1 MACHVSCVAITLM
14 LLGVTPLEAAPLKDV
29 QAALARDI
37 VGPVLPAAEV
47 QHYCEARVP
56 RLSHFTSLRDWEAEA
71 ARLRAAVLEKVV
83 FRGEA
88 ARWRDQPGQVQWLA
102 TIPGGPGY
110 HIRKLRYEAVP
121 GMWIPALLYEP
132 DHLEGKVPVI
142 MNVNGHVGA
151 PGKAVDYKQ
160 IRCINQA
167 KRGMLALNVEWIGM
181 GQLFTA
187 GFRHPQMNQLDLC
200 GTSGLAPFY
209 LSMKHGLDLLL
220 GLPNADPERV
230 AVTGLSGG
238 GWQTIFIS
246 ALDLRVKLSAPVAGY
261 SSFLTRAVYPRDLGD
276 PEQTPCDLAT
286 VADYLHLTA
295 MRAPRPTL
303 LVNNA
308 KDNCCFASPYA
319 LQPLLDAA
327 RPIFRLYGAENALR
341 WHVNTDPG
349 THNYE
354 LDNRQ
359 AFYRALGDF
368 FYPGDKR
375 FDAHEIDSKREV
387 KPQKDLDVELP
398 AHNADFNTLALALAK
413 PLPRRPGWPHDAP
426 AAMVWQQAARAR
438 LRDILRMKDLDVHV
452 IRGETTETESVT
464 TVKGQS
470 PQTESLTTICSRLQ
484 LGPWTVPA
492 VEIRPTHFHATAILL
507 ADEGRRSASGEVAR
521 LLSYGYRVIAIDP
534 LGFGESAVPK
544 YGWLWDL
551 FIAAV
556 GERSLGIQAAQVAAI
571 ARWARSEHREGLQA
585 VVSVGPRTGVIALVA
600 AALEEKAINRV
611 ELHQPLGSFKELIE
625 LGTGSDRT
633 PELFCFGLLEQFDV
647 RQIAALVAP
656 RILVTFGASPRAKA
670 ELGELVP
677 LYKTLGGVFE
687 PLW

>member
-1 MACHVSCVAITLM
+1 
-14 LLGVTPLEAAPLKDV
+14 
-29 QAALARDI
+29 
-37 VGPVLPAAEV
+37 
-47 QHYCEARVP
+47 
-56 RLSHFTSLRDWEAEA
+56 
-71 ARLRAAVLEKVV
+71 
-83 FRGEA
+83 
-88 ARWRDQPGQVQWLA
+88 
-102 TIPGGPGY
+102 
-110 HIRKLRYEAVP
+110 
-121 GMWIPALLYEP
+121 MWIPALLYQP
-132 DHLEGKVPVI
+132 DHLAGKVPVV

-167 KRGMLALNVEWIGM
+167 KRGLLALNVEWIGM
-181 GQLFTA
+181 GQLMTP

-200 GTSGLAPFY
+200 GTAGVAPFY
-209 LSMKHGLDLLL
+209 LSLKHGLDVLL
-220 GLPNADPERV
+220 GLPNADPDRV

-303 LVNNA
+303 LIHNA
-308 KDNCCFASPYA
+308 ADNCCFASGYA

-327 RPIFRLYGAENALR
+327 RPIYRLFGREDALR

-359 AFYRALGDF
+359 AFYRALGDY

-375 FDAHEIDSKREV
+375 FDAREIDSRGEV
-387 KPQKDLDVELP
+387 KPRAELDVELP
-398 AHNADFNTLALALAK
+398 AHNADFNTLALRLASS
-413 PLPRRPGWPHDAP
+413 LPRAPGWPRDAR
-426 AAMVWQQAARAR
+426 AAIAWQQSARAR
-438 LRDILRMKDLDVHV
+438 LRDVLRIKDLELHA
-452 IRGETTETESVT
+452 IQGETAASD
-464 TVKGQS
+464 
-470 PQTESLTTICSRLQ
+470 SLTTTCWRLQ
-484 LGPWTVPA
+484 LGGVWTVPA
-492 VEIRPTHFHATAILL
+492 VEFRPAGFRATAILL
-507 ADEGRRSASGEVAR
+507 SDEGRRSAGAEAAR
-521 LLSYGYRVIAIDP
+521 LLSYGYRVIAVDS

-551 FIAAV
+551 FIAGV
-556 GERSLGIQAAQVAAI
+556 GSRPLGIQAAQVGAI
-571 ARWARSEHREGLQA
+571 ARWAGSEHREGLQA
-585 VVSVGPRTGVIALVA
+585 IVSLGPRTGTIALAA
-600 AALEEKAINRV
+600 AALETRAIDRV

-625 LGTGSDRT
+625 SGGGSDRT

-656 RILVTFGASPRAKA
+656 RILVTLGASPRAKA
-670 ELGELVP
+670 ELSELAP
-677 LYKTLGGVFE
+677 LYRTLDAVFE
-687 PLW
+687 PLR